1 MSIHDEV
8 LCCED
13 YLTDGI
19 HEHFSLKTNK
29 WKLVLPMYL
38 TNFIC
43 MYISRCYRVY
53 LINYSDMTI

>member
-19 HEHFSLKTNK
+19 HEHFSLKKNK
-29 WKLVLPMYL
+29 WKLVLP
-38 TNFIC
+38 I
-43 MYISRCYRVY
+43 V
-53 LINYSDMTI
+53 SDQFYMHLYK